1 MTPLADAQ
9 SALASANLAALR
21 QKAAP
26 SGAAKARAQAEEFE
40 AVFLSTMFQHMFTG
54 IGDEGP
60 LGNSPA
66 VGVWRSFL
74 TDAYGKSLAQR
85 GGIGLAEPVY
95 RSLMAQQEI
104 AK

>member
-1 MTPLADAQ
+1 MTPLALDAQ
-9 SALASANLAALR
+9 TSLAASNLAALQQR
-21 QKAAP
+21 TT
-26 SGAAKARAQAEEFE
+26 GAAKARAQAEEFE

-60 LGNSPA
+60 LGNSQA

-74 TDAYGKSLAQR
+74 TDAYGKSLAKR

-95 RSLMAQQEI
+95 RSLIAQQEI